1 MVREKDLTAL
11 FNMPI
16 KETLSHGSDG
26 LVKDVFQESV
36 KMSTYLVAF
45 VVCDYG
51 NLTSHTSRNTK
62 VHGHLNRNEPTWKI

>member
-16 KETLSHGSDG
+16 KETMPHGSDG

-62 VHGHLNRNEPTWKI
+62 VYGHLNRNEPTKKI